1 MSWQNKG
8 LNIRKF
14 IETCGSAEGAAM
26 ELRTIL
32 EDEKDGPVIM
42 NEFSLRECAE
52 QLKRPGFE
60 NATLRHGHL
69 SEAVQVSQF
78 SIIVGELIS
87 NKVMDS
93 YNAYPK
99 ILDRLVAPFPSKL
112 QIDKIPGTYVAGV
125 MEDVLPGEP
134 YKHTGDIK
142 DKYVQ
147 IEGKKR
153 GMILDITEEAVMF
166 DQTGTILY
174 QAGKF
179 GELAAIDREKR
190 GLYTIMDLTV
200 AGKTYYCWYPAGTR
214 TAVWANAGGAGH
226 AHEYD
231 NMIVDVLAD
240 YTDIDVANLLLGTM
254 RDENGN
260 NILVPATQILV
271 PRALLTTATRLI
283 KNSVLPG
290 GTNEERNPY
299 ADAVEVLHS
308 PIIDGCGD
316 TDAIVNWWWGDFK
329 RQFINKVVYPL
340 QTLRRRMSD
349 NHDPAFEQDMIAQ
362 YKVREYSQV
371 GAVDYRYV
379 VKSTGH
385 GS

>member
-8 LNIRKF
+8 LNIKRF
-14 IETCGSAEGAAM
+14 IETCGSAEGAAT

-32 EDEKDGPVIM
+32 EDEKDGPIIM

-60 NATLRHGHL
+60 TATLRHGHV

-87 NKVMDS
+87 KKVMDS
-93 YNAYPK
+93 YEAYPK
-99 ILDRLVAPFPSKL
+99 ILDKLVAPFPSKL
-112 QIDKIPGTYVAGV
+112 QTDKIPGTYVSGT
-125 MEDVLPGEP
+125 MEDILPGQNYP
-134 YKHTGDIK
+134 HSGDIK

-147 IEGKKR
+147 IDGKKR
-153 GMILDITEEAVMF
+153 GMILDISEEAVMF

-190 GLYTIMDLTV
+190 GLYTIMDISV
-200 AGKTYYCWYPAGTR
+200 GGVNFYCWYPSGTR
-214 TAVWANAGGAGH
+214 TAIWANAGGAGD

-231 NMIVDVLAD
+231 NLVVDVLAD
-240 YTDIDVANLLLGTM
+240 YTDLDAANLLLGTM

-260 NILVPATQILV
+260 NILVPATQLLV
-271 PRALLTTATRLI
+271 PRTLQTTATRLI
-283 KNSVLPG
+283 KNSFLPG
-290 GTNEERNPY
+290 AYNNERNPY

-316 TDAIVNWWWGDFK
+316 TYAATNWWWGDFK
-329 RQFINKVVYPL
+329 RQFVNKVVYPL

-349 NHDPAFEQDMIAQ
+349 NHDPAFEQDILAQ

-379 VKSTGH
+379 VKSIGTT
-385 GS
+385 